1 MCQTDDKA
9 TDSFHAADHGLQNP
23 FVPFLPQLLLSKRVF
38 LYQEVLRHD
47 AEFQLDWSLLETADA
62 EAICLALLMPFLV
75 APCVIQKADSAYS
88 GNLENPVLLLFRV
101 IAPYVYAVCC
111 ELERF
116 YKPVAYFMGVG

>member
-1 MCQTDDKA
+1 MCQSDDKA

-62 EAICLALLMPFLV
+62 EAICLALLEMP
-75 APCVIQKADSAYS
+75 IIS
-88 GNLENPVLLLFRV
+88 E
-101 IAPYVYAVCC
+101 
-111 ELERF
+111 
-116 YKPVAYFMGVG
+116 